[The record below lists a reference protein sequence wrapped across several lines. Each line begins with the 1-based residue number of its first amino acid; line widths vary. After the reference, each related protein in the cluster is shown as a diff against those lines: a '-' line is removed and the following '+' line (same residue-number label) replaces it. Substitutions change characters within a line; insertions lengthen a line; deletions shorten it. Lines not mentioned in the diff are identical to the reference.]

1 MRSTRQGRLTDVSML
16 EDTKVPAVRALL
28 DAFGQLTIDKSIT
41 FFDLFSVYMFLRKKA
56 ELTLSET
63 AGPSQILENSAK
75 TRVDLTSEVA
85 AHTKLSK
92 EKAEKI
98 MQLLTYVPSKGTNI
112 WISPLCAFDDRI
124 VLVLPALAL
133 SNVVRF
139 IELSA
144 IKVSD

>member
-1 MRSTRQGRLTDVSML
+1 
-16 EDTKVPAVRALL
+16 
-28 DAFGQLTIDKSIT
+28 LTIDKSIT